1 MGHFIYAEDLIC
13 VQGGKESFIL
23 YLLKTD
29 PLNLCFQL
37 KLIPG
42 PLKPSATPS
51 LSCVLHSKGF
61 APLGLVADSADTSAY
76 FLTYLTPPP
85 HQGFAV

>member
-13 VQGGKESFIL
+13 VQGGKETLIL

-37 KLIPG
+37 KLIPR
-42 PLKPSATPS
+42 SSET
-51 LSCVLHSKGF
+51 LSHPF
-61 APLGLVADSADTSAY
+61 P
-76 FLTYLTPPP
+76 
-85 HQGFAV
+85 

>member
-1 MGHFIYAEDLIC
+1 MGYFIYAEDLIC
-13 VQGGKESFIL
+13 VQGGKESLIL

-42 PLKPSATPS
+42 PLKPSATPT
-51 LSCVLHSKGF
+51 LSVSFILRALLPFG
-61 APLGLVADSADTSAY
+61 
-76 FLTYLTPPP
+76 
-85 HQGFAV
+85 